1 MKSTV
6 KLSLLTATILA
17 SAPVYA
23 QDLAADGA
31 NEESNVIIVTARKKQ
46 ETLLDAPLAVTV
58 IGETELKGAGFSDI
72 TEITKA
78 APGAFVEPF
87 GDNTN
92 GSARINST
100 PRFRGITVV
109 SGNRLQQTATVF
121 LDGVFL
127 SGGAQ
132 TIGINELQ
140 RVEIIKG
147 PQSALFGRNTFAGA
161 INYVTKDPSDE
172 FQIDLSA
179 TGATR
184 SELNFAGGIEGPI
197 TDGVSFR
204 LSGNYDTKDGHFD
217 NVAVP
222 GQRLG
227 DESQWSV
234 SGTLLFEPS
243 DGIRLKLRGSYQ
255 EIDDGPAA
263 SVLYFGTSQHNFGGF
278 QIVNGLADQT
288 DSVVPSPGGGRGE
301 SVFRGRITQPP
312 ADRIGLNTA
321 SANIQGYLGFLNDAR
336 SDPSDAIFGFK
347 YNPTTVNDF
356 GLNLDSLRLSALGSA
371 DLTDNIEFSFLAGY
385 NKERFGFYSD
395 FDSTPDNSFM
405 SFTAR
410 ETEDV
415 TVEGRLSG
423 SFFDESL
430 NLSIGASYVKI
441 DIDELGGTASFL
453 GNPIFFGDLFRS
465 DPFVSGA
472 ETVGIFGSIDYQFT
486 DQLSI
491 TLEGRYQKDE
501 FSNPEIN
508 DGLAMPISPGKID
521 SFLPRATLRY
531 QPSNYTT
538 FYATY
543 SEGNLPGGFNPQ
555 IAELDALQLAELA
568 ALAPDANVLFGE
580 ESLTNYEFGWKQQH
594 PSGVFAFNLAAF
606 YMKRSNEIFSSI
618 EVVTDTS
625 PGAPNPQRT
634 VNFTSNGATTDIYGV
649 ELDATLKVSE
659 NLSMQGSFAY
669 IDSTIAS
676 FPATGGTGDF
686 GDIFG
691 TAADIAGQQAPRFPP
706 VTISLGATYEDDFD
720 GLGDM
725 FDSWYLRSDLYFTG
739 DYFDSNANV
748 ASVEEAIDVN
758 LRVGLRGENA
768 GIEFFVTNLLNE
780 DAPTTAFNFA
790 DTSFGTRFLPGGFFN
805 FGREGARVGLRD
817 KRQFGVKLRYTF
829 K

>member
-1 MKSTV
+1 MKSII
-6 KLSLLTATILA
+6 KLSLMAATALTA
-17 SAPVYA
+17 APVYA
-23 QDLAADGA
+23 QGSQESA
-31 NEESNVIIVTARKKQ
+31 EENDNVIIVTARKRQ

-58 IGETELKGAGFSDI
+58 IGEQELDGAGFQDI

-100 PRFRGITVV
+100 PRFRGITLVT
-109 SGNRLQQTATVF
+109 GNRLQQTATVF

-161 INYVTKDPSDE
+161 INYVTKDPADE
-172 FQIDLSA
+172 FQVDMSVTA
-179 TGATR
+179 ATR
-184 SELNFAGGIEGPI
+184 DEYNFAAGIEGPI
-197 TDGVSFR
+197 TDGLSFR
-204 LSGNYDTKDGHFD
+204 VGGNYDSKNGHFD
-217 NVAVP
+217 NVATP

-227 DESQWSV
+227 DESQWSIN
-234 SGTLLFEPS
+234 GTVLIEPS

-255 EIDDGPAA
+255 EIDDGPSA
-263 SVLYFGTSQHNFGGF
+263 SVLYFGTPQHNFGGF
-278 QIVNGLADQT
+278 QFVNGIADQT

-312 ADRIGLNTA
+312 ANRIGLNT
-321 SANIQGYLGFLNDAR
+321 SAAEIQAYLAFQNDGR

-347 YNPTTVNDF
+347 YNPTNVSDF
-356 GLNLDSLRLSALGSA
+356 GLQLDSLRLSAVGSA
-371 DLTDNIEFSFLAGY
+371 ELTDNIEFSFLAGY
-385 NKERFGFYSD
+385 NKENFGFYSD

-410 ETEDV
+410 ETEDI
-415 TVEGRLSG
+415 TLEGRLSG
-423 SFFDESL
+423 SFLDERL
-430 NLSIGASYVKI
+430 NLSVGASYVKV

-453 GNPIFFGDLFRS
+453 GNPIFFGDLFRA
-465 DPFVSGA
+465 DPFTSGA
-472 ETVGIFGSIDYQFT
+472 ETKGIFGSIDYQFT

-491 TLEGRYQKDE
+491 TLEGRYQEDE
-501 FSNPEIN
+501 FSNPEVN
-508 DGLAMPISPGKID
+508 AGLAVPISPGKI
-521 SFLPRATLRY
+521 SAFLPRVTVRY

-538 FYATY
+538 LYATY
-543 SEGNLPGGFNPQ
+543 AEGNLPGGFNAQ
-555 IAELDALQLAELA
+555 IAQLDAQQLAELA
-568 ALAPDANVLFGE
+568 ALAPDAQVLFGE
-580 ESLTNYEFGWKQQH
+580 EQLTNYEFGWKQQH

-606 YMKRSNEIFSSI
+606 YMKRNDEVFSSI
-618 EVVTDTS
+618 EVVSDTT
-625 PGAPNPQRT
+625 PGAPNPFRT

-649 ELDATLKVSE
+649 ELDATFKISE
-659 NLSMQGSFAY
+659 QLSMQGSFAY

-676 FPATGGTGDF
+676 FPAGGGTGDF

-691 TAADIAGQQAPRFPP
+691 PNADIAGQKAPRFPP
-706 VTISLGATYEDDFD
+706 ITISLGATYEDDF
-720 GLGDM
+720 GGFGDM
-725 FDSWYLRSDLYFTG
+725 FETWYLRSDLYFTG

-748 ASVEEAIDVN
+748 AKVQEATDVN
-758 LRVGLRGENA
+758 LRLGLRGENA

-805 FGREGARVGLRD
+805 FGREGDRVGLRD
-817 KRQFGVKLRYTF
+817 KRQFGVKLKYTF